1 MTGASLSLRAQHP
14 WRHELRATIS
24 LAWPLILSNLTM
36 ALIGATDVLML
47 GWLGARELAA
57 ATLGFN
63 LAMTA
68 AIFCMGLITASAPMM
83 ATEIGRMQHSV
94 RDVRRTF
101 RQAMWAATA
110 VILPFW
116 IILWNTESL

>member
-1 MTGASLSLRAQHP
+1 MTGASLPLRELHP
-14 WRHELRATIS
+14 WRHELRATVS

-63 LAMTA
+63 LAMSA

-83 ATEIGRMQHSV
+83 ATEIGRMRHSV

-101 RQAMWAATA
+101 NQAMWAATA
-110 VILPFW
+110 F
-116 IILWNTESL
+116 